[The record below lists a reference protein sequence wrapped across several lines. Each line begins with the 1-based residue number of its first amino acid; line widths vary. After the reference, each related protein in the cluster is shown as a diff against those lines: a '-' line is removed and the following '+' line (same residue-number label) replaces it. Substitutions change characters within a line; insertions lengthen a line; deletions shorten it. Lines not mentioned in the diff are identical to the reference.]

1 MRLFI
6 EFEMR
11 LLSGITV
18 LFLILYL
25 PRLIGWFGWLMPQE
39 RLHSVKKHRLALIIP
54 ARDEGKAVLPLFD
67 SIMAQDYNRECFHT
81 YVVVKEPND
90 EVIGYARSIGADVY
104 VDESQQSKGDCLDY
118 CFRKLLAEGIPE
130 YDGYIIVDAD
140 CRLDKDFLSA
150 MNDAMSNPAQVIT
163 ARKLVGNYDYAGTSA
178 SNWITC
184 MNGLIWAIIDELGN
198 RFKSRHGLT
207 TMTISTGILIRR
219 ELIESWGGWP
229 YRQTLTED
237 MELQRDCGLRGVK
250 TFHYS
255 YAHICMEES
264 PEHKVT
270 NKRRT
275 RWMTGMT
282 AADRLYAGKLVRR
295 QGMRAFRDNYYLL
308 CLWLVYAYIGVLAF
322 TTVVNLIL
330 GCMEVAAASFL
341 LIYTAFFALSA
352 MAVLSDWDNIRLSF
366 CKKIMLMLMHPLFYM
381 EYIYIVGRAVFGWAP
396 KSWEKIQRV
405 QY

>member
-18 LFLILYL
+18 LFMILYL

-118 CFRKLLAEGIPE
+118 CFRKLLAEGMPE

-140 CRLDKDFLSA
+140 CRLDKDFLST

-255 YAHICMEES
+255 YARICMEES

-308 CLWLVYAYIGVLAF
+308 CLRLVYAYIGVLAF
-322 TTVVNLIL
+322 ITVVNLIL

-352 MAVLSDWDNIRLSF
+352 MAVLADWDNIRLSF